1 MYRVVSK
8 VEINRLDQ
16 YTFIVNHNEKGTA
29 IRKEYEA
36 FLGNESKFCSSSCP
50 DFCRYRMLCKQ
61 FFTNFNSN
69 LAKFDDLSPLFLNR
83 PYMILNHSMFRNNN
97 EMDSPSWKD
106 ESPSNKMIEEVD
118 KTDNN

>member
-1 MYRVVSK
+1 MYRVVPK
-8 VEINRLDQ
+8 AEINRLDQ

-36 FLGNESKFCSSSCP
+36 FLGNESKFCSSSCH
-50 DFCRYRMLCKQ
+50 DFCCYRMLCKQ

-83 PYMILNHSMFRNNN
+83 PYMILNHSMSRNNN